1 MEIYV
6 SLIDFMCFNI
16 FRYKMNVEVLWEL
29 IIFVKRI
36 IGLEVVWIKMVDV
49 IVVELDLIFKSKSVG
64 FEVLGSNVI

>member
-1 MEIYV
+1 
-6 SLIDFMCFNI
+6 MCFNI

-36 IGLEVVWIKMVDV
+36 IGLEVVWLKMVDV
-49 IVVELDLIFKSKSVG
+49 IVVEFDLIFKSKSVG

>member
-1 MEIYV
+1 
-6 SLIDFMCFNI
+6 MCFNI
-16 FRYKMNVEVLWEL
+16 FRYKINVEVLWEL

-36 IGLEVVWIKMVDV
+36 IGLEVVWLKMVDV

>member
-1 MEIYV
+1 
-6 SLIDFMCFNI
+6 MCFNI
-16 FRYKMNVEVLWEL
+16 FRYKMNVGVLWEL

-36 IGLEVVWIKMVDV
+36 IGLEVVWLKMVDV

>member
-1 MEIYV
+1 
-6 SLIDFMCFNI
+6 MCFNI

-29 IIFVKRI
+29 IIYVKRI
-36 IGLEVVWIKMVDV
+36 IGLEVVWLKMVDV

>member
-1 MEIYV
+1 
-6 SLIDFMCFNI
+6 MCFNI

-29 IIFVKRI
+29 VIFVKRI
-36 IGLEVVWIKMVDV
+36 IGLEVVWLKMVDV

>member
-1 MEIYV
+1 
-6 SLIDFMCFNI
+6 MCFNI

-36 IGLEVVWIKMVDV
+36 IGLEVVLLKMVDV

>member
-1 MEIYV
+1 
-6 SLIDFMCFNI
+6 MCFNI

-36 IGLEVVWIKMVDV
+36 IGFEVVWLKMVDV

>member
-1 MEIYV
+1 MR
-6 SLIDFMCFNI
+6 FNI

-36 IGLEVVWIKMVDV
+36 IGLEVVWLKMVDV

>member
-1 MEIYV
+1 
-6 SLIDFMCFNI
+6 MCFNI

-29 IIFVKRI
+29 IIFVKKI
-36 IGLEVVWIKMVDV
+36 IGLEVVWLKMVDV

>member
-1 MEIYV
+1 
-6 SLIDFMCFNI
+6 MCFNI

>member
-1 MEIYV
+1 
-6 SLIDFMCFNI
+6 MCFNI

-36 IGLEVVWIKMVDV
+36 IGLDVVWLKMVDV

>member
-1 MEIYV
+1 
-6 SLIDFMCFNI
+6 MCFNI

-36 IGLEVVWIKMVDV
+36 IGLEVVWLKMVDV

>member
-1 MEIYV
+1 
-6 SLIDFMCFNI
+6 MCLNI

-36 IGLEVVWIKMVDV
+36 IGLEVVWLKMVDV

>member
-1 MEIYV
+1 
-6 SLIDFMCFNI
+6 MCFNI

-36 IGLEVVWIKMVDV
+36 IGLEVVWLKMVDV
-49 IVVELDLIFKSKSVG
+49 IVVELDLMFKSKSVG